1 MTWKINTS
9 SEELDWEEY
18 WGRSIVVGNTH
29 GNGAAVGGQ
38 LQVVVIDEFSSDK
51 FPDARDDLMR
61 RIAARIEQVLNEE
74 FA

>member
-18 WGRSIVVGNTH
+18 WGRSIVVENTH

-38 LQVVVIDEFSSDK
+38 LQVVVIDEFHSELADG
-51 FPDARDDLMR
+51 REDLMR
-61 RIAARIEQVLNEE
+61 QIAARIEQVLNEE

>member
-18 WGRSIVVGNTH
+18 WGRSIVVKNTH

-38 LQVVVIDEFSSDK
+38 LQVVVIDEFHNK
-51 FPDARDDLMR
+51 LANGREDLMR
-61 RIAARIEQVLNEE
+61 QIAARIEQVLNEE